1 MTAWK
6 SMFWKSW
13 MECRFRA
20 VLTGLVLVI
29 YLVLGL
35 VPLADVKGALTAWN
49 WYSQFVTVFGAMVA
63 VMFAGSGINSQS
75 SWGMVRGFHPSMYFL
90 LSLPVSRRRALIVRA
105 SAGMLLTIL
114 YIAASIGFYALPKH
128 ISPATAFSSIF
139 FISLAAFAMFGITT
153 FLSTI
158 FDEMVTSSLAI
169 GAVAGMFGAWAG
181 LDWTKTKLDP
191 MTIITGQQ
199 LAQTGHVNGA
209 MVSLC
214 VVTGVLSLLA
224 ALWMV
229 ERKEY

>member
-1 MTAWK
+1 M
-6 SMFWKSW
+6 MGWKSW

-20 VLTGLVLVI
+20 VLTGVVLVS
-29 YLVLGL
+29 YLLLGL
-35 VPLADVKGALTAWN
+35 LPVANEKGALTAWN
-49 WYSQFVTVFGAMVA
+49 WYSQYVALFAAMVA
-63 VMFAGSGINSQS
+63 IMFAGSGINSQS

-90 LSLPVSRRRALIVRA
+90 LSLPVSRRRALLVR
-105 SAGMLLTIL
+105 SAMGMLLTLLSIL
-114 YIAASIGFYALPKH
+114 ASIWFYALPKH
-128 ISPATAFSSIF
+128 ISPGTALSSIF
-139 FISLAAFAMFGITT
+139 FISLGAFALFGITT

-158 FDEMVTSSLAI
+158 FDEMVTSCLAI

-181 LDWTKTKLDP
+181 LDWSKTTLDP

-199 LAQTGHVNGA
+199 LAQTGHVNGV

-214 VVTGVLSLLA
+214 LVTGVVSLLA